1 METIHLDVDKSKRYG
16 MMKGSYVDQIREA
29 FSVTNDAA
37 KFARYRNRFT
47 PSRKYIITPAGRF
60 DVGMYLEIK
69 KYITKNNLPVKLHM
83 SEEFKK
89 LIFPA
94 YKNKKVSPLNL
105 TLRDYQ
111 HDIVSLCLRVGR
123 GVTVLATAGGKTLTM
138 AALLESVYSTDKN
151 FKCLLLVPNLS
162 LVSQTASD
170 FVEYGV
176 SFTHSKWTGN
186 HSLNLGTNVVIANT
200 SILQSSKSDTSWIE
214 HIDMLLVDEV
224 HGLRKNNKINK
235 ILKTIRTPNR
245 FGFTGTLP
253 EEHID
258 QWNIIGKIGPILY
271 EKGSYQ
277 LRTEDYIA
285 NALVQVLRIKY
296 IREPEPGKRGDPL
309 DGYQKEMEFIIESE
323 FRNSTIAK
331 LSKNVD
337 NNCLILLD
345 YIKHGEVLYR
355 TLKDSCPDK
364 QIFFIRGDVDVE
376 QRETIRALMEKST
389 DVICIAISK
398 IFSTGINI
406 KNLHYIMFAGSGK
419 AKIKTLQS
427 IGRGLR
433 KHQSKDKLIIFDI
446 ADLLHYGRRHMD
458 KRVALYEKEKLKYGI
473 QTIEETISS

>member
-69 KYITKNNLPVKLHM
+69 KYITKNNLPVKLNM

-89 LIFPA
+89 LIFPS
-94 YKNKKVSPLNL
+94 YSNKKVSPLKL

-138 AALLESVYSTDKN
+138 AALLESVFTADKN

-162 LVSQTASD
+162 LVSQTSSD
-170 FVEYGV
+170 FREYGV

-186 HSLNLGTNVVIANT
+186 DTLNMGTNVVVANT

-296 IREPEPGKRGDPL
+296 LREPEAGKRGEPL
-309 DGYQKEMEFIIESE
+309 DGYQKEMNFIIESE
-323 FRNSTIAK
+323 FRNNTIAK

-345 YIKHGEVLYR
+345 YIKHGEMLYR
-355 TLKDSCPDK
+355 TLKDACPDK
-364 QIFFIRGDVDVE
+364 QIFFIRGDVDVD

-446 ADLLHYGRRHMD
+446 ADLLHYGRRHME
-458 KRVALYEKEKLKYGI
+458 KRVGLYEKEKLKYGI
-473 QTIEETISS
+473 QTIQETI

>member
-1 METIHLDVDKSKRYG
+1 MDTISVDVDKSRRYG
-16 MMKGSYVDQIREA
+16 VMKGSHVDQIREA
-29 FSVTNDAA
+29 FSVANDAA

-60 DVGMYLEIK
+60 DPGMFLEIK
-69 KYITKNNLPVKLHM
+69 KYISKNNIPVKFNM
-83 SEEFKK
+83 SEEFRK
-89 LIFPA
+89 LIFPS
-94 YKNKKVSPLNL
+94 YTNKKITPLRL

-111 HDIVSLCLRVGR
+111 REIVSLCLRVGR

-138 AALLESVYSTDKN
+138 ASLLESIFTSNKN

-162 LVSQTASD
+162 LVSQTSSD
-170 FVEYGV
+170 FNEYGV
-176 SFTHSKWTGN
+176 TFTHSRWTGN
-186 HSLNLGTNVVIANT
+186 HTLNLGTNVVIANT

-235 ILKTIRTPNR
+235 ILKSIRTPNR

-277 LRTEDYIA
+277 LRSEDYIA
-285 NALVQVLRIKY
+285 NALVQVLRLKY
-296 IREPEPGKRGDPL
+296 IKEPLKGKRSDPL
-309 DGYQKEMEFIIESE
+309 DRYQKEMDFIIESS
-323 FRNSTIAK
+323 FRNNTIAK

-345 YIKHGEVLYR
+345 YIKHGETLYH
-355 TLKDSCPDK
+355 TLKDHCPGK
-364 QIFFIRGDVDVE
+364 QIFFIRGDVEVE
-376 QRETIRALMEKST
+376 QRETIRALMEEST

-433 KHQSKDKLIIFDI
+433 KHSSKDKLIIFDI
-446 ADLLHYGRRHMD
+446 ADLLYYGRQHME
-458 KRVALYEKEKLKYGI
+458 KRVSLYEKEKLKYGI
-473 QTIEETISS
+473 QTIEETNLS

>member
-1 METIHLDVDKSKRYG
+1 METIHLDVDKSRKYG
-16 MMKGSYVDQIREA
+16 VMKGSYVEQIREA

-60 DVGMYLEIK
+60 DVGMFVEIK
-69 KYITKNNLPVKLHM
+69 KYIMNNNLPIKLHM
-83 SEEFKK
+83 SEEFRK
-89 LIFPA
+89 LIFPGFT
-94 YKNKKVSPLNL
+94 NKKVTPLKL

-111 HDIVSLCLRVGR
+111 HDIVSLCLRAGR

-138 AALLESVYSTDKN
+138 ASLLESVYTTNKN

-162 LVSQTASD
+162 LVSQTSSD
-170 FVEYGV
+170 FIEYGV

-186 HSLNLGTNVVIANT
+186 HSLNMGTNVIIANT
-200 SILQSSKSDTSWIE
+200 SILQSSKSDTDWIE
-214 HIDMLLVDEV
+214 HIDLLIVDEV

-296 IREPEPGKRGDPL
+296 LDQPEPGKKSDPL
-309 DGYQKEMEFIIESE
+309 DRYQKEMDFIIESD
-323 FRNSTIAK
+323 FRNKTISK

-345 YIKHGEVLYR
+345 YIRHGETLYR
-355 TLKDSCPDK
+355 NLKTACPDK
-364 QIFFIRGDVDVE
+364 QIFFIRGDVDVD
-376 QRETIRALMEKST
+376 QRETIRALMEKSN

-446 ADLLHYGRRHMD
+446 ADLLHYGRKHMD
-458 KRVALYEKEKLKYGI
+458 KRVSLYEKEKLKYGI